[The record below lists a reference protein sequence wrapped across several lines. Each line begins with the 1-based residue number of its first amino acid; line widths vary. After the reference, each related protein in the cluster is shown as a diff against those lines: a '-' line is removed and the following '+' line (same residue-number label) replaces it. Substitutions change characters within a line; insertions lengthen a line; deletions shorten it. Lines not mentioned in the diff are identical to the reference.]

1 MPAHPCTSV
10 QLYAYTVPGA
20 QKECAHPG
28 ALAIGAKGTAYQSPG
43 FDRKKR
49 LTGESEGMIDGHA
62 PMGRTIKRK
71 AGMTEKTYNGWTN
84 YATWRVN
91 LELIDGI
98 DPWEDLNL
106 GADSYAL
113 GQALKAHCEEIVSDG
128 AEGLA
133 LDYALA
139 FLSDVNFREIAD
151 HMMESFGRGAA

>member
-1 MPAHPCTSV
+1 
-10 QLYAYTVPGA
+10 
-20 QKECAHPG
+20 
-28 ALAIGAKGTAYQSPG
+28 
-43 FDRKKR
+43 
-49 LTGESEGMIDGHA
+49 MIDGHA